1 MKKLKEFAEKLN
13 GRQYRNEITSQEIAF
28 AKQNGIVVVFGA
40 SDDLIEF
47 EGAICDE
54 RDAYNGETFWI
65 AQNGVVYNCINK
77 EKSNAHLFRL
87 EAIWCPKDTSYSW
100 GYETDIPHETFTIM
114 EDNEHYCKGIVFYL
128 KDLKPKRTN
137 YDKITETAESLAEFI
152 IFVVNESKNQR
163 RLVSKILKDKNGKN
177 ELKKTIK
184 EWLQKECDDEK
195 RNMREN
201 KK

>member
-137 YDKITETAESLAEFI
+137 YDKITESVETLAEFI
-152 IFVVNESKNQR
+152 EKYATNCHYCPLYKLEKCKLTGWKIESENC
-163 RLVSKILKDKNGKN
+163 
-177 ELKKTIK
+177 KKEIK

-195 RNMREN
+195 R
-201 KK
+201 